1 MKKKVCI
8 VCLVVHFFALN
19 MPAAYCQET
28 KPLHGNEADS
38 KQKYQEA
45 LWLYKHNKADDA
57 LLILDKLRRAYP
69 RENRYLY
76 DYVAIASGSGRHDL
90 ATSTEGLDL
99 NIAPAYV
106 LEALAASQRQ
116 LKAYESSLATYDLVA
131 RRFPERTETQVA
143 RVHTLI
149 DALRYKEAEDQLLV
163 LRKKHPDRL
172 DVMECSLRLSDSMKP
187 PVNTLREAE
196 YILKIRPGNTFALRM
211 RFYALSKL
219 GAAHLAAQLTPQSI
233 LSEPEQA
240 ASERDRLA
248 FELRWARISA
258 GRHEL
263 ESRWKE
269 MDAVIIK
276 LGETCRMAEGAGD
289 VSEVNRSGCGD
300 LVAALADRRRTP
312 EAIALYEKMVKE
324 QWDIQPYVQMA
335 AAEAYL
341 EERQPEIARSL
352 YEASLQKDP
361 NNFDAR
367 VGYIYA
373 LLESGR
379 YADADRQA
387 EKLAADTK
395 EWISPESPEIR
406 APNPDYPLAQ
416 LTGALIRNYS
426 NRLSEAEGRLQPL
439 ALRAPNNIEIR
450 HALAMTYNLRGWP
463 RRAEN
468 DLEWLFAVQ
477 PTNAWTK
484 LGLFESRMAMGDFRG
499 AEQQLDDAARL
510 MPEEKSIQRAQ
521 YGWGTHN
528 LRELV
533 VESTF
538 GNSNDVGVTPNGSQ
552 EAQIDVHLYAYPYN
566 YNWRAFVHTQLARST
581 YPALSVGRDTMG
593 GGAEYRTRDF
603 SATGEILKMGN
614 TAAGFALRGEYQLDD
629 YWSING
635 LAENKSLSAP
645 VRAYADGVGARNIQV
660 GGGYRWHES
669 RNVSLNASQMDFSD
683 GNQRNAFDVSWME
696 GLLASATYTLESTVE
711 YYASRNSSQ
720 SPLINYFNPVS
731 DEQIGITL
739 RNEWLQYHRYEK
751 SLKHVLS
758 IGVGNYAQSNFATG
772 GVLNIKYELI
782 HTHSDRLELRY
793 GIVRTVHPYDGVRV
807 TGNALTFGA
816 GWRF

>member
-1 MKKKVCI
+1 MKKKIYVACM
-8 VCLVVHFFALN
+8 VFHCLALN
-19 MPAAYCQET
+19 MQAANCQET
-28 KPLHGNEADS
+28 KLKHGSEAES

-45 LWLYKHNKADDA
+45 LRLYKQNKADDA
-57 LLILDKLRRAYP
+57 LLILDKLCREFP
-69 RENRYLY
+69 HENRYLY

-90 ATSTEGLDL
+90 ATATAGVDLDV
-99 NIAPAYV
+99 APAYV

-116 LKAYESSLATYDLVA
+116 LKAYESSLIAYDLVA
-131 RRFPERTETQVA
+131 RRFPERIEAQVA
-143 RVHTLI
+143 RAHTLI
-149 DALRYKEAEDQLLV
+149 DAQRYKEAEDQLQV
-163 LRKKHPDRL
+163 LRKKYPDRL

-187 PVNTLREAE
+187 PVNTLREAQN
-196 YILKIRPGNTFALRM
+196 ILKIRPGNSFALRM

-219 GAAHLAAQLTPQSI
+219 GAAHLAAQLTPKSV
-233 LSEPEQA
+233 LSGQEQA

-258 GRHEL
+258 DRPEL

-269 MDAVIIK
+269 MDAVITK
-276 LGETCRMAEGAGD
+276 LGETCRMADGADGL
-289 VSEVNRSGCGD
+289 SEVNRSGCGD
-300 LVAALADRRRTP
+300 LVAALADRRRTQ

-324 QWDIQPYVQMA
+324 QWNIQPYVQMA

-341 EERQPEIARSL
+341 EERQPEIALSL
-352 YEASLQKDP
+352 YESSLQKDP
-361 NNFDAR
+361 NNFDGR

-373 LLESGR
+373 LLECEH

-395 EWISPESPEIR
+395 EWISPESREIR

-416 LTGALIRNYS
+416 VTGALIRNYS
-426 NRLSEAEGRLQPL
+426 NRLAEAEDRLQPL
-439 ALRAPNNIEIR
+439 ALRAPNNIAIR

-463 RRAEN
+463 RRAES
-468 DLEWLFAVQ
+468 DLEWLQSVQ
-477 PTNAWTK
+477 PANAWTR
-484 LGLFESRMAMGDFRG
+484 LGLFESRMATGDFRR

-510 MPEEKSIQRAQ
+510 MPEEKSIKRAQ
-521 YGWGTHN
+521 YEWGTHN

-538 GNSNDVGVTPNGSQ
+538 GSSNEVDVTPNGSR
-552 EAQIDVHLYAYPYN
+552 EAQIDVHLYSYPYN
-566 YNWRAFVHTQLARST
+566 YNWRAFVHTQLARSSF
-581 YPALSVGRDTMG
+581 PALSVGRDTMG
-593 GGAEYRTRDF
+593 GGAEYRARDF
-603 SATGEILKMGN
+603 SAAGEILKMGN
-614 TAAGFALRGEYQLDD
+614 FAPGFALRGEYHLDD

-635 LAENKSLSAP
+635 LAESRSLSAP
-645 VRAYADGVGARNIQV
+645 LRAYADGIGARNIQV

-669 RNVSLNASQMDFSD
+669 RNIGLNVSQMDFSD
-683 GNQRNAFDVSWME
+683 GNQRNAFEASWME
-696 GLLASATYTLESTVE
+696 GILASATYTLESTIE

-720 SPLINYFNPVS
+720 SPQINYFNPAS

-758 IGVGNYAQSNFATG
+758 VGIGSYAQSNFATG
-772 GVLNIKYELI
+772 GVLSIKYELI
-782 HTHSDRLELRY
+782 QAHSDRLELRY
-793 GIVRTVHPYDGVRV
+793 GIARTVHPYDGIRV